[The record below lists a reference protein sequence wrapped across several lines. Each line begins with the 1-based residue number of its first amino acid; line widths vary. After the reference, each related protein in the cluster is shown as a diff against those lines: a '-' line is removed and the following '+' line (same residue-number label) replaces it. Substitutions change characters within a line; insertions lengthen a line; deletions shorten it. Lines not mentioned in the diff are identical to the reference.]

1 MNKVRLQTRTG
12 AAEHLNMDVIMSPNH
27 RRLTI
32 YLATLLSAA
41 AIIGGCTQPPAF
53 LPNSDPAMRKT
64 SAQFA
69 ADAAHRHYESD
80 APKGGEAN
88 GSIDVD
94 YGMHRLHVVNSS
106 NEDWNNIEL
115 WFNQTYV
122 IFIPNIPGNHAK
134 VETIDFQSIFDEHGT
149 HLPSD
154 AGESPINTVEMYK
167 DGKMYSLG
175 VPKLAD

>member
-1 MNKVRLQTRTG
+1 MTINQNRL
-12 AAEHLNMDVIMSPNH
+12 ALAV
-27 RRLTI
+27 
-32 YLATLLSAA
+32 ATLFTAA
-41 AIIGGCTQPPAF
+41 AMLAGCTQPPAF